1 MCKALGFTFKEV
13 NIEHHLLLIH
23 RKITTDKSHTLTQIY
38 IYKYNLKTGII
49 KVYNHTVTA
58 VPLLC
63 HFVSGNNWK
72 HLNTKKE
79 SQCDYT
85 HLISKYYINALS
97 FATLGKEYLGFW
109 IWIKKYHYKDIFEIS
124 TVDRIIV
131 F

>member
-1 MCKALGFTFKEV
+1 
-13 NIEHHLLLIH
+13 
-23 RKITTDKSHTLTQIY
+23 
-38 IYKYNLKTGII
+38 
-49 KVYNHTVTA
+49 VTA

-97 FATLGKEYLGFW
+97 FATLGKEYWAFGFGSKNNA
-109 IWIKKYHYKDIFEIS
+109 IKIS
-124 TVDRIIV
+124 LKLAQ
-131 F
+131 